1 MEDKLKYPIGKFE
14 WVEEPS
20 PKQLNKAIRILVK
33 FPKKLRLAI
42 PRERE
47 VDIFLNFPTK
57 LPKQV
62 SDIKGNLIYADK
74 VRLLDDADLKWW
86 DKAMPKMTKT
96 PFQGSHMFPFE
107 KPEELAREI
116 NGILGDAKLN

>member
-1 MEDKLKYPIGKFE
+1 MDGE
-14 WVEEPS
+14 
-20 PKQLNKAIRILVK
+20 
-33 FPKKLRLAI
+33 LRLAI

-74 VRLLDDADLKWW
+74 IRLLDDADLKWW
-86 DKAMPKMTKT
+86 DKAMPKISRS
-96 PFQGSHMFPFE
+96 PFHGSHMFPFE
-107 KPEELAREI
+107 KPIELAGFI
-116 NGILGDAKLN
+116 NQIVASLK